1 MKKDTNDDLFQLG
14 IKRARELYDEQ
25 IKDGFVVLDEEEKNP
40 KKIDKKEKLIPKSKE
55 EGNSSIKCSQLP
67 TNNGNRR
74 QSSRLKGKKVYYN
87 DIGIEDDTNENK
99 KEDEKNESKTKKV
112 YSSGPHYPMLAYD
125 YKKKKE
131 YIKFPCYVQP
141 KLDGVRAVGVGI
153 NFYSRN
159 WIKFPELDH
168 IRDEMSKI
176 ETNIILDGELYTND
190 INFESIV
197 GLVRKGN
204 KTSDEIE
211 KTKKI
216 YYNVFDCIDKKLP
229 FKERY
234 EKLEQFFLENNLK
247 YLKLVKTEYCKTES
261 EIETFLDKYIKEGY
275 EGVII
280 RNIKGKYEENT
291 RSTELQKLKR
301 FVDEEFEIIGYQTPT
316 IGKEVGCVIWEC
328 KTKEGKSFT
337 VRPEGSYQERKKLYK
352 EGKKNIGKL
361 LTVRFQE
368 YTKDNIPRFPV
379 G

>member
-1 MKKDTNDDLFQLG
+1 M
-14 IKRARELYDEQ
+14 
-25 IKDGFVVLDEEEKNP
+25 
-40 KKIDKKEKLIPKSKE
+40 
-55 EGNSSIKCSQLP
+55 
-67 TNNGNRR
+67 
-74 QSSRLKGKKVYYN
+74 
-87 DIGIEDDTNENK
+87 
-99 KEDEKNESKTKKV
+99 
-112 YSSGPHYPMLAYD
+112 
-125 YKKKKE
+125 
-131 YIKFPCYVQP
+131 
-141 KLDGVRAVGVGI
+141 
-153 NFYSRN
+153 
-159 WIKFPELDH
+159 
-168 IRDEMSKI
+168 
-176 ETNIILDGELYTND
+176 
-190 INFESIV
+190 
-197 GLVRKGN
+197 
-204 KTSDEIE
+204 
-211 KTKKI
+211 
-216 YYNVFDCIDKKLP
+216 FDCIDKKLP

-275 EGVII
+275 EGLII

-379 G
+379 GVSIRDYE